1 MKEYVIWTVNLDSKK
16 SRSEGRRIPR
26 RLAVPN
32 VKLNELVEA
41 CKELGIP
48 FRVEEKKYPRCWWE
62 EGGRVVVEKKDTK
75 TRMMIEIASRIA
87 EIRERKKGQKSK
99 KKRR

>member
-1 MKEYVIWTVNLDSKK
+1 MRECVIWTVNVDSKK
-16 SRSEGRRIPR
+16 TRAEGRKIPR

-48 FRVEEKKYPRCWWE
+48 FRAEEKRYPRCWWE
-62 EGGRVVVEKKDTK
+62 EGGRVIVEKRNTK
-75 TRMMIEIASRIA
+75 TKMMVEIARKIA
-87 EIRERKKGQKSK
+87 EIRERKRK
-99 KKRR
+99 KKKKK